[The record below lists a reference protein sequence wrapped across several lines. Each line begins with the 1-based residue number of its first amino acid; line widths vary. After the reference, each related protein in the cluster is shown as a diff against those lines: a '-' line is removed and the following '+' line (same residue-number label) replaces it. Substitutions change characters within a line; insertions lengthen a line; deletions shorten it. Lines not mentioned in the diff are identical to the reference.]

1 MFKAAAILV
10 GIVNFVMGLIWFFD
24 PQIPLALWGV
34 VQTSQDMVVE
44 RRLGIVIVIYS
55 VVLLLS
61 CNAPPSPARSAISY
75 AAIFGGIA
83 VGSMNAYDL
92 FYSDTSSGIATA
104 IGMNYL
110 TSLAFALIEWR
121 AYRDRKQAEAAEKAA

>member
-10 GIVNFVMGLIWFFD
+10 GIVNFAMGLIWFFE
-24 PQIPLALWGV
+24 PQIPLTLWGI

-44 RRLGIVIVIYS
+44 RRLGIVIIIYS
-55 VVLLLS
+55 LVLFFS

-75 AAIFGGIA
+75 AVVFGGIA
-83 VGSMNAYDL
+83 VGTMNVYDL
-92 FYSDTSSGIATA
+92 FYSGTSSGIASA
-104 IGMNYL
+104 IGINYL

-121 AYRDRKQAEAAEKAA
+121 TYRDRKQAEASETAS